1 MYRFPAYWTEK
12 MKIEFL
18 QRVILIHSY
27 LYYEKD
33 NPVWSDRQFDEV
45 SKQLAELQ
53 NEHDRNA
60 IRYNTQYGYAFYD
73 FDGSTGFHLWGR
85 LKRKDKE
92 TVQRIAD
99 NRKGQNNEQKTNNR
113 RTQKNVE
120 LDCRTI

>member
-1 MYRFPAYWTEK
+1 MYRFPVYWTEK

-33 NPVWSDRQFDEV
+33 NPVWSDRQFDEA
-45 SKQLAELQ
+45 SKQLEELQ
-53 NEHDRNA
+53 YEHDRNA

-73 FDGSTGFHLWGR
+73 FDGSTGFHLWDR

-92 TVQRIAD
+92 MVKGIAGGIRNAGNHKQQRG
-99 NRKGQNNEQKTNNR
+99 KSGGTE
-113 RTQKNVE
+113 VS
-120 LDCRTI
+120 